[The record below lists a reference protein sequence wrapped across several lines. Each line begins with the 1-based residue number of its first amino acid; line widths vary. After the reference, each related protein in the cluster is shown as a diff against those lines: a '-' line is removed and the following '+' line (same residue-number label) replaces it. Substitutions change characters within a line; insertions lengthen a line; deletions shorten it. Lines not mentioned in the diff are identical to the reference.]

1 MDEEANE
8 LQISIVTSSGP
19 LEIIVG
25 QIREMSPVDF
35 VPSWTA
41 AGLFATGDF
50 KAGSFKQ
57 KGGIDGI
64 ELNLAIK
71 GFHLNL
77 LVRY

>member
-1 MDEEANE
+1 VDDEANE
-8 LQISIVTSSGP
+8 LQISIVISSGP

-50 KAGSFKQ
+50 KAAVSFKH
-57 KGGIDGI
+57 KGGIDGF
-64 ELNLAIK
+64 ESAIK
-71 GFHLNL
+71 GSILI
-77 LVRY
+77 Y